1 MPKVIEIETTTLC
14 DRRCVICEYVY
25 WKKGEQVRRHLTF
38 EEFKEMID
46 QFPVIRWSN
55 VTGEGSAFLNPDYIK
70 MLKYLHGKGA
80 SVWLVDH
87 LDSIP
92 WETLRDEVLPYIH
105 GMYVSMDGAT
115 RQTYEKI
122 KVGCNYDNVIQNL
135 LRIIGYKRTH
145 RTPFPHL
152 TFRYVIT
159 KDNVEEIPAF
169 LSLLNTLA
177 EPHEWGGSSSR
188 VEFTGLLTFPEIE
201 QYEVKKVPQDVLD
214 VLRQMANPKKL
225 SRCIPFSF
233 NHPEQRRNPPMHR
246 CLAWREP
253 YVMLP
258 GYVIPCCAVLMS
270 NNRPLLRKCSFGNLL
285 KGDMVEIWYSPKYE
299 VFRKLIVDEEA
310 PVPEICVGCRAFQTK
325 ERIEQNGIWMMQGD
339 VDE

>member
-92 WETLRDEVLPYIH
+92 WEALRDEVLPYIH

-188 VEFTGLLTFPEIE
+188 VEFTGLLTFFLHFN
-201 QYEVKKVPQDVLD
+201 D
-214 VLRQMANPKKL
+214 KL
-225 SRCIPFSF
+225 
-233 NHPEQRRNPPMHR
+233 
-246 CLAWREP
+246 
-253 YVMLP
+253 V
-258 GYVIPCCAVLMS
+258 
-270 NNRPLLRKCSFGNLL
+270 
-285 KGDMVEIWYSPKYE
+285 
-299 VFRKLIVDEEA
+299 
-310 PVPEICVGCRAFQTK
+310 
-325 ERIEQNGIWMMQGD
+325 
-339 VDE
+339 